1 MKVLTTSNSNQT
13 LKFIPR
19 EYITNITLKLRDDS
33 TNEITTSAIV
43 STTDRDY
50 MVVNTTFDLKEGHFY
65 DLTIL
70 SGADIIYKDKIFC
83 TDQTINQDTNSYY
96 SVNQNEYVSEA
107 GNNDFIVL

>member
-19 EYITNITLKLRDDS
+19 EYVTNITLKLRDDS

-50 MVVNTTFDLKEGHFY
+50 MVVNTTFDLKEGTLLRFNNFIWKLILSIKIKY
-65 DLTIL
+65 FAQTKQSIKISILTI
-70 SGADIIYKDKIFC
+70 
-83 TDQTINQDTNSYY
+83 Q
-96 SVNQNEYVSEA
+96 
-107 GNNDFIVL
+107 